1 MRKILSQSEID
12 ALLSTM
18 EEKREEKRGP
28 EVQFYDFKHPDR
40 LSRDQ
45 TRMLR
50 TIHEG
55 FSRVLATYLSTTT
68 RTMVDVELASVD
80 QVMYMEFTM
89 GMSNPTCI
97 YTLDMEGLSGNAL
110 LEISPELV
118 FFVIDRLFGGPGE
131 VTIENRPVTLIE
143 QAVLKRIVERMLE
156 FLDNAWAQVHPMGF
170 KIRDFETNPQFVQ
183 IAPPSEPVVVFP
195 FQIILQES
203 KFPMN
208 LCFPYFVLE
217 PILKKLTPQSWMTMS
232 RQEGNPEDEKRIRDV
247 LKVTE
252 VELIVELG
260 KAEISLREL
269 LRLEE
274 GDVLV
279 LGTRVDDELKVRVN
293 GRLKFFG
300 KPGVYRKRKAIL
312 ISREASIEEQE
323 EEDAV

>member
-1 MRKILSQSEID
+1 MGKILSQSEID

-18 EEKREEKRGP
+18 EEGTEKKGP

-45 TRMLR
+45 ARILR

-97 YTLDMEGLSGNAL
+97 YTLDIEGLSGNAL

-118 FFVIDRLFGGPGE
+118 FFMIDRLFGGPGD

-143 QAVLKRIVERMLE
+143 QAVLRKIVERMLE
-156 FLDNAWAQVHPMGF
+156 FLDSAWAQVHPIGF
-170 KIRDFETNPQFVQ
+170 KIKDFETNPQFVQ
-183 IAPPSEPVVVFP
+183 IVPPSEPVVVFP
-195 FQIILQES
+195 FQIILQDT

-208 LCFPYFVLE
+208 LCFPYFALE
-217 PILKKLTPQSWMTMS
+217 PILKKLSSQNWIAR
-232 RQEGNPEDEKRIRDV
+232 RQKGAEDERHIKDV

-252 VELIVELG
+252 VELTVELG
-260 KAEISLREL
+260 RTEMSLREL

-279 LGTRVDDELKVRVN
+279 LETRVDDELKVKVN

-300 KPGVYRKRKAIL
+300 KPGTHRKRRAVMIV
-312 ISREASIEEQE
+312 REASLEEQE
-323 EEDAV
+323 GEDDT

>member
-1 MRKILSQSEID
+1 MGKILSQSEID

-18 EEKREEKRGP
+18 EEGTEKKGP

-45 TRMLR
+45 ARILR

-55 FSRVLATYLSTTT
+55 FSRVLATYLSTTI

-97 YTLDMEGLSGNAL
+97 YTLDIEGLSGNAL

-118 FFVIDRLFGGPGE
+118 FFMIDRLFGGPGD
-131 VTIENRPVTLIE
+131 VVIENRPVTLIE
-143 QAVLKRIVERMLE
+143 QAVLRKIVERMLE
-156 FLDNAWAQVHPMGF
+156 FLDNAWAQVHPIGF
-170 KIRDFETNPQFVQ
+170 RIKDFETNPQFVQ
-183 IAPPSEPVVVFP
+183 IAPPSEPVAVFP
-195 FQIILQES
+195 FQIVLQDT

-208 LCFPYFVLE
+208 LCFPYFALE
-217 PILKKLTPQSWMTMS
+217 PILKKLSSQNWIAR
-232 RQEGNPEDEKRIRDV
+232 RQEGAEDERRIEDV

-252 VELIVELG
+252 VELTVELG
-260 KAEISLREL
+260 RSEMSLREL

-279 LGTRVDDELKVRVN
+279 LETRVDDELKVKVN

-300 KPGVYRKRKAIL
+300 KPGTHRRRRAVMIV
-312 ISREASIEEQE
+312 REASLEEQE
-323 EEDAV
+323 GEDDT

>member
-1 MRKILSQSEID
+1 MGKILSQSEID
-12 ALLSTM
+12 VLLSTM
-18 EEKREEKRGP
+18 EEGTEKKGP

-45 TRMLR
+45 SRMLR

-89 GMSNPTCI
+89 GMSNPSCI

-118 FFVIDRLFGGPGE
+118 FFMIDRLFGGPGD

-143 QAVLKRIVERMLE
+143 QAVLQKIVERMLE
-156 FLDNAWAQVHPMGF
+156 FLDNAWAQVHPIGF
-170 KIRDFETNPQFVQ
+170 KIKDFETNPQFVQ

-195 FQIILQES
+195 FQIILQDT

-208 LCFPYFVLE
+208 LCFPYFALE
-217 PILKKLTPQSWMTMS
+217 PILKKLTPQSWMAIS
-232 RQEGNPEDEKRIRDV
+232 RREESTEDEECIRDV

-252 VELIVELG
+252 IELTVELG
-260 KAEISLREL
+260 RTEMSLREL

-279 LGTRVDDELKVRVN
+279 LETKVDDELKVKVN

-300 KPGVYRKRKAIL
+300 KPGTHRKRRAVMIV
-312 ISREASIEEQE
+312 REASLEEQE
-323 EEDAV
+323 EEDDT